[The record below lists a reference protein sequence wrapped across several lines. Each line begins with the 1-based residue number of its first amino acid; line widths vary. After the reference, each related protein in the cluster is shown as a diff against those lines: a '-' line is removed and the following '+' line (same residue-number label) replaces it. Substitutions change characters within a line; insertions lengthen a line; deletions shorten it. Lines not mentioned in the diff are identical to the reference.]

1 MKEKRNGFIPIT
13 LREYYANSVSTPQLQ
28 WGDMFSTPNSEIY
41 SFEEFQENLRHPLKL
56 IVGEEELL
64 MKYAFFR
71 IVPADSEPFII
82 PLNTDQL
89 NFPEQVELLHKIGP
103 ETSVVL
109 DGIIIETKEGESL
122 LFPSGFVFQVGKATQ
137 NHQRR
142 VKIEES
148 NQEGP
153 PLMETTE
160 DLIRFQHYPLTD
172 LIAELTYTRVN
183 RIEFKG
189 LKSDPVLSVELSAS
203 EYTPERAYEILL
215 NTLQKKYRFSTHWK
229 RINRDHWKMQ
239 IANTAKLEAAL
250 HDGENPV
257 VEKIQVFDPDGFH
270 LLTGITL
277 EELNAFLETRYGV
290 IFDMFPNAYTEETFI
305 FGLDFSSFEQVR
317 KQLLD
322 EYGLQIAD
330 ANWLYDG
337 LEVRFY

>member
-1 MKEKRNGFIPIT
+1 
-13 LREYYANSVSTPQLQ
+13 
-28 WGDMFSTPNSEIY
+28 
-41 SFEEFQENLRHPLKL
+41 
-56 IVGEEELL
+56 
-64 MKYAFFR
+64 
-71 IVPADSEPFII
+71 
-82 PLNTDQL
+82 
-89 NFPEQVELLHKIGP
+89 VELLHKIGP

-109 DGIIIETKEGESL
+109 DGIILESREGASL

-148 NQEGP
+148 DQEGP

-160 DLIRFQHYPLTD
+160 DLVRFQHYPLTD

-189 LKSDPVLSVELSAS
+189 LKADPVLSVELSAS

-239 IANTAKLEAAL
+239 IANTTKLEAAL

-270 LLTGITL
+270 LLTGVTL

-305 FGLDFSSFEQVR
+305 FGLDFSSFEQIR